1 MKISKN
7 KNLRDYN
14 TYKLNSVC
22 KTFIE
27 VDSEDELLK
36 VVSNMKEPYKI
47 IGNGSNLILPEYIKG
62 TIIYLNLKDI
72 NISGEKVNV
81 GAGVF
86 LPKLVKECVSNGLSG
101 LEWASLI
108 PASLGGAIVNN
119 VGAYKHSIME
129 YVTKV
134 RVLDNGKIKEIDK
147 DEIDVFYHKTS
158 LSKSNVIVLGATL
171 KLVFGDKDASLELI
185 KDYTLKRSNSQPVSY
200 PSAGSVFRNPDG
212 DYAGKIID
220 EAGLKN
226 CHVGDAY
233 VSDKHA
239 NFIVNKGNASSSDVI
254 SLIKIIKEKCEK
266 EYNIKLELEQEIV
279 HENLDCR

>member
-1 MKISKN
+1 
-7 KNLRDYN
+7 
-14 TYKLNSVC
+14 
-22 KTFIE
+22 
-27 VDSEDELLK
+27 
-36 VVSNMKEPYKI
+36 
-47 IGNGSNLILPEYIKG
+47 
-62 TIIYLNLKDI
+62 
-72 NISGEKVNV
+72 
-81 GAGVF
+81 
-86 LPKLVKECVSNGLSG
+86 
-101 LEWASLI
+101 
-108 PASLGGAIVNN
+108 
-119 VGAYKHSIME
+119 ME

-171 KLVFGDKDASLELI
+171 KLFFGDKDASLELI

-212 DYAGKIID
+212 DYAGRIID

-239 NFIVNKGNASSSDVI
+239 NFIVNKGNASSSDI
-254 SLIKIIKEKCEK
+254 INLIKIIKEKCEK

>member
-27 VDSEDELLK
+27 VDNEDELVK

-72 NISGEKVNV
+72 NISGEEVNV

-86 LPKLVKECVSNGLSG
+86 LPMLVKECVSNGLSG

-119 VGAYKHSIME
+119 AGAYKHSIME

-134 RVLDNGKIKEIDK
+134 RVLDNGKIKEINK

-158 LSKSNVIVLGATL
+158 ISKSNVIVLGATL
-171 KLVFGDKDASLELI
+171 ELVFGDKDASLELI

-212 DYAGKIID
+212 DYAGRIID

-239 NFIVNKGNASSSDVI
+239 NFIVNKGNASSSDI
-254 SLIKIIKEKCEK
+254 INLIKIIKEKCEK

>member
-72 NISGEKVNV
+72 NISGEKVIV

-86 LPKLVKECVSNGLSG
+86 LPMLVKECVSNGLSG

-119 VGAYKHSIME
+119 AGAYKHSIME

-200 PSAGSVFRNPDG
+200 PSAGSVFCNPDG
-212 DYAGKIID
+212 DYAGRIID

-239 NFIVNKGNASSSDVI
+239 NFIVNKGNASSSDVT
-254 SLIKIIKEKCEK
+254 SLIKIIREKCEK

-279 HENLDCR
+279 DENLDCR